1 MSEYALQTYELTKV
15 FDGERALDRL
25 NLAVPH
31 GSIFGLMGPNGAG
44 KSTLIRLLLG
54 LLQPTSGGGDVLG
67 NSITELSGDWR
78 REIGYVAD
86 YQNFFPHY
94 KVSEL
99 LAFCAK
105 LYPNWDEK
113 RCHDLLDVF
122 QIAPEKRVRSL
133 SKGMKT
139 QLALVIAVAMRP
151 KLLLLDEPTSG
162 LDPVM
167 KHHFKQLVLQ
177 VAASGDTTVFFST
190 HNLHDLEQMAD
201 HVAVLMKGKLL
212 FTRSL
217 DELKENTRKIQA
229 VFPNG
234 LPDAIRQAPGVLSV
248 QGQGNVYTIV
258 VQDHAAD
265 LMSLIEAH
273 RPAFV
278 ETVDLSL
285 EEMFIQTMGK
295 EGYAHDAAFRLE

>member
-1 MSEYALQTYELTKV
+1 MSGYALETRGLTKV

-25 NLAVPH
+25 SLVVPH

-54 LLQPTSGGGDVLG
+54 VLQPTAGDATVLG
-67 NSITELSGDWR
+67 RSIADPSGVWR
-78 REIGYVAD
+78 QEIGYVAD

-94 KVSEL
+94 KVGEL

-105 LYPNWDEK
+105 LYPNWDDK
-113 RCHDLLDVF
+113 RCRDLLDLF
-122 QIAPEKRVRSL
+122 QIPSGKRVRAL

-139 QLALVIAVAMRP
+139 QLALIIALSMRP
-151 KLLLLDEPTSG
+151 RMLLLDEPTSG

-177 VAASGDTTVFFST
+177 AAASGDTTVFFST
-190 HNLHDLEQMAD
+190 HNLNDLEQMAD

-217 DELKENTRKIQA
+217 DELKENTCKIQA
-229 VFPNG
+229 VFSEG
-234 LPDAIRQAPGVLSV
+234 LPDAIREAPGVLSV
-248 QGQGNVYTIV
+248 QEQGKVSTII
-258 VQDHAAD
+258 VQDHTAA
-265 LMSLIEAH
+265 LMGMIEAH
-273 RPAFV
+273 RPDFV
-278 ETVDLSL
+278 ETLDLSL
-285 EEMFIQTMGK
+285 EEVFIQTMGK
-295 EGYAHDAAFRLE
+295 EGYAHDPAFRLE